1 MRHSHCGTTTWNCFL
16 LPVICENS
24 SSKYVKEML
33 GFKPT
38 RLDQTASNVTL
49 QADMPWIMHRITN
62 IPLTFSNLPTALY
75 IIINNVG
82 HWPILLS
89 HVHHSIMHSRA
100 LDPSHSSNQTEC
112 PEQNLSTV
120 SWAPLISSEKWPI
133 SINSV
138 FLYSEIGVEAVRG
151 HKMVCLIP
159 SLIIPCDPREARAS
173 LRQEAFCHTLTILL

>member
-1 MRHSHCGTTTWNCFL
+1 
-16 LPVICENS
+16 
-24 SSKYVKEML
+24 ML

-112 PEQNLSTV
+112 PEQNLSTA
-120 SWAPLISSEKWPI
+120 SWASLISSQKGPINMWVFFLILRWVSRLSGGSGWCVLFLPFSYPATREKPRG
-133 SINSV
+133 
-138 FLYSEIGVEAVRG
+138 IGFF
-151 HKMVCLIP
+151 
-159 SLIIPCDPREARAS
+159 
-173 LRQEAFCHTLTILL
+173 QLLFEKL